1 MQCALRNLSS
11 IPSVLWALLGGSG
24 MKENADLHAS
34 IYSFVHAYI
43 LCKLNSYFSF
53 SVG

>member
-24 MKENADLHAS
+24 KKVALENSNLKLKEQN
-34 IYSFVHAYI
+34 
-43 LCKLNSYFSF
+43 
-53 SVG
+53 